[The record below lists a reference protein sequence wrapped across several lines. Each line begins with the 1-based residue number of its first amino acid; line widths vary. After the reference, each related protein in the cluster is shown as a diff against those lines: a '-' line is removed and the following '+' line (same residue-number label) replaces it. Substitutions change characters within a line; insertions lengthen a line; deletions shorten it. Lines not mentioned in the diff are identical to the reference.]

1 MKRKSRIGDTV
12 AFEVTEED
20 YQAALAKGISPDE
33 MMSPGKHYGV
43 RGGGL
48 LHQDIT
54 PEEWKDISTGKKSRI
69 TLMLDA
75 DIVAY
80 FKARADQPDPASVE
94 AQIND
99 ALREVMRREQPGA
112 PHESRAAL
120 LRDEEFIQA
129 VAERVKARL
138 QPRRGRKAA

>member
-20 YQAALAKGISPDE
+20 YRAALAKGISPDE

-48 LHQDIT
+48 LHRDIT
-54 PEEWKDISTGKKSRI
+54 PEEWKQISAGKKSRL

-75 DIVAY
+75 DIVEY
-80 FKARADQPDPASVE
+80 FKARASQPDSASVE

-99 ALREVMRREQPGA
+99 ALRAVMEREQPPVSSA
-112 PHESRAAL
+112 SRAAL
-120 LRDEEFIQA
+120 LGDEEFIRA
-129 VAERVKARL
+129 VAEQVKARL

>member
-20 YQAALAKGISPDE
+20 YRAALAKGISPDE

-48 LHQDIT
+48 LHRDIT
-54 PEEWKDISTGKKSRI
+54 PEEWKQIS
-69 TLMLDA
+69 
-75 DIVAY
+75 DIVEY
-80 FKARADQPDPASVE
+80 FKARASQPDSASVE

-99 ALREVMRREQPGA
+99 ALRAVMEREQPPVSSA
-112 PHESRAAL
+112 SRAAL
-120 LRDEEFIQA
+120 LGDEEFIRA
-129 VAERVKARL
+129 VAEQVKARL